1 MTPVEQCE
9 SLLRAIH
16 AAEVRDDDLDVER
29 LCEEMDAPW
38 YKLTRE
44 EQDRLRDLSD
54 KLYGGNP

>member
-16 AAEVRDDDLDVER
+16 AAEVRDDDLDVDR

-38 YKLTRE
+38 YKLTAA
-44 EQDRLRDLSD
+44 EQDRMRELSAR
-54 KLYGGNP
+54 LNEGNP